1 MRMKKGEQEVSSFEE
16 LVRVLE
22 EVKAGELL
30 RIMIVTAGEERDGEE
45 G

>member
-1 MRMKKGEQEVSSFEE
+1 MKKGVQEVSSFEE

-22 EVKAGELL
+22 EVKAGEIL

>member
-30 RIMIVTAGEERDGEE
+30 KVMIVDAGEERDGEE